1 MSECSEEEAFVADKS
16 GYSEEIEGLFGKYS
30 QHYDENGNKLGYSE
44 ERSGLLGD
52 YTQHYEQDGS
62 KLGYSEERS
71 GLLPSTTRP
80 VRVGEEGIT
89 LVISLDG

>member
-44 ERSGLLGD
+44 ERSGLL
-52 YTQHYEQDGS
+52 
-62 KLGYSEERS
+62 
-71 GLLPSTTRP
+71 PSTTRP